1 MVVVKDDRQK
11 AGVKLQRTERVRERV
26 REREGSCC
34 CDPRKK
40 RRRK

>member
-11 AGVKLQRTERVRERV
+11 AGVKLQRTERVRER
-26 REREGSCC
+26 EGSCC

-40 RRRK
+40 RRPK